1 MNLAI
6 AGIGTA
12 VPPHSISQVQAAEV
26 AKLVCCRNEDEA
38 AILPALYRHT
48 GIESRHMVFA
58 DDAVADVLDGTSHSG
73 CEFLPAGTGDGL
85 GPRTGLRMTRYIAEA
100 APLALQAARQA
111 LDRSGLRAAEFT
123 HLVTISCTGFSAPG
137 MDIALINGL
146 GLSRGIERAHIG
158 FMGCHGAIDGLRVAH
173 AFASTGRSARILLCA
188 VELCSVHYFYGWDP
202 KKLVANS
209 LFADGAAA
217 VVGVAEDSPT
227 SSWQVKATGSCLFP
241 DSEYA
246 MTWNIGDHGFEMTL
260 STRVPSLI
268 AAHLRPWLAGW
279 LEQFGLT
286 IGEIGSWAVHPGGPR
301 ILSAVQESLSLP
313 RDALE
318 VSREVLAHYGNMSSP
333 TVLFILERLCAR
345 QAPRPCVAL
354 AFGPGLVAEA
364 ALFV

>member
-12 VPPHSISQVQAAEV
+12 VPLHSISQVQAAQV
-26 AKLVCCRNEDEA
+26 AKLVSCRSEEEA

-48 GIESRHMVFA
+48 GIETRHMVFA
-58 DDAVADVLDGTSHSG
+58 DDAVADVLDGTSHSR
-73 CEFLPAGTGDGL
+73 CEFLPAASGDL

-100 APLALQAARQA
+100 APLALQASRQA
-111 LDRSGLRAAEFT
+111 LDRSGLRAADFT
-123 HLVTISCTGFSAPG
+123 HLVTVSCTGFSAPG
-137 MDIALINGL
+137 VDIALVNGL
-146 GLSRGIERAHIG
+146 GLSRVIERAHIG
-158 FMGCHGAIDGLRVAH
+158 FMGCHGAIDGMRVAH
-173 AFASTGRSARILLCA
+173 AFASTSPAARILLCA

-217 VVGVAEDSPT
+217 LAGVSEDSPT

-246 MTWNIGDHGFEMTL
+246 MTWNIGDHGFDMTL

-268 AAHLRPWLAGW
+268 GSHLGPWLAGW
-279 LEQFGLT
+279 LATLGLT
-286 IGEIGSWAVHPGGPR
+286 IGEVGSWAVHPGGPR
-301 ILSAVQESLSLP
+301 ILSAVEESLSLP

-333 TVLFILERLCAR
+333 TVLFILERLRAHL
-345 QAPRPCVAL
+345 APLPCVAL